1 MGEKTCYDQYRRR
14 MVDSAAYPGE
24 TGTMDDLK
32 LAALMCSKICH
43 DLISPVGAL
52 ANGLEVL
59 AEDDDP
65 EMHKHAMTLLEASAA
80 QAAAKLKFARL
91 AYGSSG
97 SKGTEIDLREA
108 EMAVRELL
116 GGGKIN
122 IQWDAPAAPFNK
134 DVVKVLV
141 NLAHTACDTIPRGG
155 NLKVTVVSSTS
166 GGNAGGSVSLA
177 ATGPRAKLADE
188 TRAGLDGGVA
198 SDDLDVRTVVPWIC
212 GVLAREFG
220 QGIDV
225 SVEEETVKFSFT
237 FSA

>member
-1 MGEKTCYDQYRRR
+1 ME
-14 MVDSAAYPGE
+14 
-24 TGTMDDLK
+24 DLK

-65 EMHKHAMTLLEASAA
+65 EMRQHAMTLLETSAA

-108 EMAVRELL
+108 ETAVRELL

-122 IQWDAPAAPFNK
+122 IQWDAPAAPINK

-141 NLAHTACDTIPRGG
+141 NLTLAACDTIPRGG
-155 NLKVTVVSSTS
+155 DLKVTVASDTS
-166 GGNAGGSVSLA
+166 GGSVSLVA
-177 ATGPRAKLADE
+177 CGPRAKLADE
-188 TRAGLDGGVA
+188 TRAGLDGGIA

-212 GVLAREFG
+212 GVLARDFG

>member
-1 MGEKTCYDQYRRR
+1 MGEKTYYDQYRRQ

-24 TGTMDDLK
+24 TRTMDDLK

-65 EMHKHAMTLLEASAA
+65 EMRQHAMTLLETSAA

-108 EMAVRELL
+108 EVAVRELL

-155 NLKVTVVSSTS
+155 DLKVTVAS
-166 GGNAGGSVSLA
+166 GNTGGSVSLT

-225 SVEEETVKFSFT
+225 SVEKETVKFSFT

>member
-1 MGEKTCYDQYRRR
+1 
-14 MVDSAAYPGE
+14 
-24 TGTMDDLK
+24 MDDLK

-65 EMHKHAMTLLEASAA
+65 EMRQHAMTLLETSAA

-108 EMAVRELL
+108 EVAVRELL

-155 NLKVTVVSSTS
+155 DLKVTVAS
-166 GGNAGGSVSLA
+166 GNTGGSVSLT

-225 SVEEETVKFSFT
+225 SVEKETVKFSFT

>member
-1 MGEKTCYDQYRRR
+1 
-14 MVDSAAYPGE
+14 
-24 TGTMDDLK
+24 MDDLK

-65 EMHKHAMTLLEASAA
+65 EMRQHAMTLLETSAA

-108 EMAVRELL
+108 EVAVRELL

-155 NLKVTVVSSTS
+155 DLKVTVAS
-166 GGNAGGSVSLA
+166 GNIGGSVSLT

-237 FSA
+237 FSI

>member
-1 MGEKTCYDQYRRR
+1 
-14 MVDSAAYPGE
+14 
-24 TGTMDDLK
+24 MDDLK

-65 EMHKHAMTLLEASAA
+65 EMRQHAMTLLETSAA

-108 EMAVRELL
+108 EVAVRELL

-155 NLKVTVVSSTS
+155 DLKVTVAS
-166 GGNAGGSVSLA
+166 GNTGGSVSLT

-225 SVEEETVKFSFT
+225 SVEKETVKFSFT
-237 FSA
+237 FSI